1 MVDHCTCAFPINLL
15 GELVAVR
22 LDLPKGVV
30 VLPDWKRS
38 LSGVVLAAGPD
49 AYISPGALVSFGA
62 AVGMDS
68 VFNGQPIRVLKEQD
82 LDFVYE
88 A

>member
-1 MVDHCTCAFPINLL
+1 MSFPINLL
-15 GELVAVR
+15 GELVAVQPENPK
-22 LDLPKGVV
+22 LDVL
-30 VLPDWKRS
+30 LPDWKRS
-38 LSGVVLAAGPD
+38 LSGVVLSVGPD
-49 AYISPGALVSFGA
+49 CKTVQNGVRVSFGA

-68 VFNGQPIRVLKEQD
+68 VLNGAAIRILKEQD

>member
-1 MVDHCTCAFPINLL
+1 MSFPINLV

-22 LDLPKGVV
+22 VNPQPTEAIL
-30 VLPDWKRS
+30 LPDWKRS
-38 LSGVVLAAGPD
+38 LSGVVLASGPES
-49 AYISPGALVSFGA
+49 YTSPGALVSFGA

-68 VFNGQPIRVLKEQD
+68 VLNGQDIRILKEQD